1 MSRAWGSNSNRIES
15 GPPGPGQWHPET
27 VFRIPLTSDSLARSR
42 FALSPGPEITE
53 TLHLR
58 GRSHSYPHVRA
69 RLAAAGR
76 CPHPERAL
84 LEALIDPAHPYIP
97 DFLSPVCEH
106 PVSGIEE
113 VADAI
118 ANTPESIVDYH
129 VDICFRD
136 RPVHPHEQV
145 TIGTPSEYDAWRR
158 PMPHAV
164 AALLERGPRHVAEQA
179 AAAVCV
185 WFDTVLADE
194 WPATLGVLQAD
205 MAYRAKQ
212 LATRGPR
219 VWSRISARGVLGRRC
234 RLRRVHLRGRCRLG
248 PRRHDPHAVHRAHR
262 PPGRRRRGAR
272 SAAVDLSARGV
283 GALWSTS
290 CANHTSA
297 TADLLGTTRGRP
309 VARVRLSP

>member
-1 MSRAWGSNSNRIES
+1 M
-15 GPPGPGQWHPET
+15 
-27 VFRIPLTSDSLARSR
+27 FRIPLTSDSLARSR

-76 CPHPERAL
+76 CPEPERAL

-136 RPVHPHEQV
+136 RPVRPHVQV

-164 AALLERGPRHVAEQA
+164 AALLERGPRHAAEQA
-179 AAAVCV
+179 AAAVRV
-185 WFDTVLADE
+185 WFYT
-194 WPATLGVLQAD
+194 
-205 MAYRAKQ
+205 
-212 LATRGPR
+212 
-219 VWSRISARGVLGRRC
+219 IRR
-234 RLRRVHLRGRCRLG
+234 
-248 PRRHDPHAVHRAHR
+248 
-262 PPGRRRRGAR
+262 
-272 SAAVDLSARGV
+272 
-283 GALWSTS
+283 
-290 CANHTSA
+290 
-297 TADLLGTTRGRP
+297 
-309 VARVRLSP
+309 